1 MENFKTAA
9 IVLASGSGQRFEA
22 GNVPKHLTPVLEVP
36 VLIWTLNTIYR
47 CELFS
52 SVAIVCREKDF
63 LTTKKSVEN
72 FEFNDSLNIRYAIG
86 ASERTESFI
95 SGFNELRDSLLID
108 NKSMVALFDANRP
121 LTTVDQLVSLNEAA
135 LRYGCSCPAR
145 PVINGVA
152 KTQTDRIIEV
162 PDKKEFVEFVT
173 PEFIKLEFYT
183 NNNSKNCFMKGYD
196 CFVEYS
202 LNMGFTPKTI
212 SASSLNSKLT
222 YPEDKT
228 FLEGLAIDNKISIP
242 KRSK

>member
-22 GNVPKHLTPVLEVP
+22 GNIPKHLTAVLDVP

-47 CELFS
+47 CQIFS

-63 LTTKKSVEN
+63 LITKKSVED
-72 FEFNDSLNIRYAIG
+72 FQFNKSLNITYAIG

-95 SGFNELRDSLLID
+95 SGFNELRDNLLID

-121 LTTVDQLVSLNEAA
+121 LTTVEQLASLNEAA
-135 LRYGCSCPAR
+135 LRFGCSCPAR

-152 KTQTDRIIEV
+152 KIESDRIVEV
-162 PDKKEFVEFVT
+162 PNKQEFVEFVT
-173 PEFIKLEFYT
+173 PEFIKLEFY
-183 NNNSKNCFMKGYD
+183 NNNIKNCFMKGYD

-202 LNMGFTPKTI
+202 LDMGFTPKTI

-228 FLEGLAIDNKISIP
+228 FLEGLAIDNAISIP
-242 KRSK
+242 EKAK